1 MASFHAD
8 RADLLRQG
16 ARPADRTPEGYDEV
30 LAPVIAGAYARG
42 VAETLDMLGLPGLFL
57 DASGEVLFVSR
68 AAAPLLNG
76 PLRLHMR
83 HLVAREAAD
92 NRLLATFIVDAVG
105 AGTEGAALRLP
116 HAKFELRRLP
126 RTAAATSPDQL
137 VRAVL
142 LVCDEA
148 DPRHSALAALLAR

>member
-8 RADLLRQG
+8 RADLLGHG
-16 ARPADRTPEGYDEV
+16 AGSAGPTPEGYDDV

-57 DASGEVLFVSR
+57 DPSGEVIFVSR

-76 PLRLHMR
+76 PVRLRMR
-83 HLVAREAAD
+83 HLVAREADD

-105 AGTEGAALRLP
+105 AGTETATLRLP
-116 HAKFELRRLP
+116 RAKFELRRLP
-126 RTAAATSPDQL
+126 RTAAATSPNQL

-142 LVCDEA
+142 LLLDEA
-148 DPRHSALAALLAR
+148 DPRHAALAALLAR